1 MLDTN
6 PVPTLSL
13 DAWVNSTELKC
24 DYLLSHFIVSEYS
37 RTLVYYQ
44 KISSLPW
51 LIQKYKNDMNG
62 LENAVR
68 NQLSRY
74 FGKYFPKV
82 EVQVQVKLEE
92 GSKYAIVMVVIVTD
106 VDGKEFSLAKVA
118 DIVDSKV
125 VHIAKLNNYGTAE

>member
-1 MLDTN
+1 MLDTK

-92 GSKYAIVMVVIVTD
+92 GSIFLTI
-106 VDGKEFSLAKVA
+106 S
-118 DIVDSKV
+118 
-125 VHIAKLNNYGTAE
+125 